1 MDEKYMK
8 KALEEAHKALST
20 YEVPIGAII
29 VHKGEIIGR
38 GHNKRESLSDPLA
51 HAEIFAIKEASK
63 NLKNWRLMDCT
74 LYVTVEPCPMCA
86 GAIINSRIDR
96 IVIGARDP
104 KMGCCGSVIN
114 LLDNPKFNHRPIV
127 EFGVLEEECSNI
139 ISNFFKEIR
148 NKKQSKF

>member
-1 MDEKYMK
+1 MFMDEKYMR

-29 VHKGEIIGR
+29 VYKGEIIGR
-38 GHNKRESLSDPLA
+38 GHNKRESLRDPLA
-51 HAEIFAIKEASK
+51 HAEMIAIKEASK
-63 NLKNWRLMDCT
+63 NLGNWRLMGCT
-74 LYVTVEPCPMCA
+74 LYVTIEPCPMCA

-96 IVIGARDP
+96 VVIGARDP

-114 LLDNPKFNHRPIV
+114 LLDNPNFNHRPTV
-127 EFGVLEEECSNI
+127 EFGILEGECSII

-148 NKKQSKF
+148 NSKF